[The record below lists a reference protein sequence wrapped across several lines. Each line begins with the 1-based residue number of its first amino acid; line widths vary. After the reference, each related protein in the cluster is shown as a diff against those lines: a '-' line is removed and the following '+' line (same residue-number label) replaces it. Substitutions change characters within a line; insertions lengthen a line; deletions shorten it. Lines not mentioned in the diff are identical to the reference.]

1 MAELDGSI
9 LIVHPDRKTQRILQR
24 ILGSVGRRVV
34 VADGLDAAA
43 LALRD
48 GTPAILV
55 FGTEPRCEPRA
66 DAIVD
71 AALAAGCLGCVV
83 VQEDRA
89 VMPARLFEVTSFHH
103 LISAPLAVV
112 VEELWVTAQKLLR
125 REIFG
130 LDKYLGW
137 GAVTG
142 ETEITSTHD
151 RLRAIGDL
159 TTLIDGMSLGRRQ
172 QAAVLLAADELILNA
187 VHNAPVDQAG
197 HRYLRELARDAPRDL
212 VGRER
217 PRLRWGCDGRWFAI
231 AVRDAFGSIDPEV
244 IVRYLGKS
252 VASAGQ
258 VRAEGAGAGIGLAM
272 TYAAVTQLVFDVDPG
287 SAAESIALVDVRPWP
302 PAVVPPLASF
312 HLFFGARA
320 V

>member
-1 MAELDGSI
+1 VVELDGSV
-9 LIVHPDRKTQRILQR
+9 LIVHPDRKTQRILAR

-43 LALRD
+43 AVLAG
-48 GTPAILV
+48 GTPDVLV
-55 FGTEPRCEPRA
+55 IGTDVRCEPRC
-66 DAIVD
+66 DAVVD

-89 VMPARLFEVTSFHH
+89 ALPARLFEVSSFHH
-103 LISAPLAVV
+103 LISAPLAVI
-112 VEELWVTAQKLLR
+112 VEELWVTVQKLLR
-125 REIFG
+125 RELFG

-137 GAVTG
+137 GATLG
-142 ETEITSTHD
+142 ETEIVSTHD
-151 RLRAIGDL
+151 RLRALGEL
-159 TTLIDGMSLGRRQ
+159 TTLVDEMNLGRRQ
-172 QAAVLLAADELILNA
+172 QQAVLLAADELVLNA
-187 VHNAPVDQAG
+187 VHNAPVDAHDQ
-197 HRYLRELARDAPRDL
+197 RYLRELARDTPRDL

-217 PRLRWGCDGRWFAI
+217 PMLRWGCDGRVFAI
-231 AVRDAFGSIDPEV
+231 AVRDAYGSIDPAV

-252 VASAGQ
+252 LATGGQ

-287 SAAESIALVDVRPWP
+287 RATETIALVDVRPWP
-302 PAVVPPLASF
+302 PSVVPPLASF
-312 HLFFGARA
+312 HLFFARK

>member
-1 MAELDGSI
+1 MAELDGSV
-9 LIVHPDRKTQRILQR
+9 LIVHPDRKTQRILAR

-43 LALRD
+43 VTLRD
-48 GTPAILV
+48 GVPDVLV
-55 FGTEPRCEPRA
+55 VGTDVRCEPRC
-66 DAIVD
+66 DDVVD

-89 VMPARLFEVTSFHH
+89 ALPPRLFEVSSFHH
-103 LISAPLAVV
+103 LISAPLAVI
-112 VEELWVTAQKLLR
+112 VEELWVTVQKLLR
-125 REIFG
+125 RDLFG

-137 GAVTG
+137 GASIG
-142 ETEITSTHD
+142 ETEIVSTHD
-151 RLRAIGDL
+151 RLRALGEL
-159 TTLIDGMSLGRRQ
+159 TDVVEQMNLGRRQ

-187 VHNAPVDQAG
+187 VHNAPVDEHEQP
-197 HRYLRELARDAPRDL
+197 YLRELGRDQAREL
-212 VGRER
+212 QGRER
-217 PRLRWGCDGRWFAI
+217 PKLRWGCDGRSFAI
-231 AVRDAFGSIDPEV
+231 AVRDAYGSVDPKV
-244 IVRYLGKS
+244 IVRYLGKCLATGS
-252 VASAGQ
+252 GQ

-287 SAAESIALVDVRPWP
+287 RATEAIALVDVRPWP

-312 HLFFGARA
+312 HLFFSRA

>member
-34 VADGLDAAA
+34 VADGLDAAT
-43 LALRD
+43 LAARD
-48 GTPAILV
+48 GTPAVLV
-55 FGTEPRCEPRA
+55 IGTDVRCELRC
-66 DAIVD
+66 DAFVD
-71 AALAAGCLGCVV
+71 RALAAGCAGCVV

-89 VMPARLFEVTSFHH
+89 VLPPRLFDVTSFHH
-103 LISAPLAVV
+103 LISAPLAII
-112 VEELWVTAQKLLR
+112 VEELWVTVQKLLR
-125 REIFG
+125 RDLFG

-137 GAVTG
+137 GATLG
-142 ETEITSTHD
+142 ETEIVSTHD

-159 TTLIDGMSLGRRQ
+159 TNVVEAMALGRRQ
-172 QAAVLLAADELILNA
+172 QAAILLAADELILNA
-187 VHNAPVDQAG
+187 VHNAPLDEREA
-197 HRYLRELARDAPRDL
+197 RYLRELARDTPRAL

-217 PRLRWGCDGRWFAI
+217 PKLRWGCDGRCFAI
-231 AVRDAFGSIDPEV
+231 AVRDAYGSLEPDV
-244 IVRYLGKS
+244 VVKYLGKS
-252 VASAGQ
+252 LATGGQ

-287 SAAESIALVDVRPWP
+287 RVTEAIALIDVRPWP

-312 HLFFGARA
+312 HLFLGRS
-320 V
+320 